1 MEHMPRRSK
10 PHIAIVTFRIDI
22 RPLNSDNTFNDYIL
36 QNKDLEKYSLGEKAQ
51 IVVRGTCEADCAV
64 KVKNMLEKLNEK

>member
-10 PHIAIVTFRIDI
+10 PHIAVITFRIDI
-22 RPLNSDNTFNDYIL
+22 RPLNANNTFSDYIL

-51 IVVRGTCEADCAV
+51 IVVRGTCEADCAS
-64 KVKNMLEKLNEK
+64 KVKKMMEKLNEE